1 VRATFVSETSEGRWQ
16 ERRWRLAAVEPCEP
30 GGPGQGPELDPVDR
44 EGVAG
49 MVAATG
55 PLSME
60 IFTDE
65 ADGYYLNLTSG
76 EPSIFVKWRM
86 PGDESGVSGASGD
99 PIAMAV
105 SLSYNEAGRW
115 MDGGERVDRV
125 VMPAEVAAWLTEF
138 VNLHWEPEKKR
149 KRRGTKPSFMPR
161 AQFAEMSDRERQI
174 MERIASEGPSGDSG
188 TPRNPPESRHE

>member
-1 VRATFVSETSEGRWQ
+1 MRAIFVSEISEGRWQ

-30 GGPGQGPELDPVDR
+30 GEPARPAQADR
-44 EGVAG
+44 SNGATASGAVAE
-49 MVAATG
+49 TE
-55 PLSME
+55 PLAME
-60 IFTDE
+60 IYTDE

-99 PIAMAV
+99 PRAMAV

-125 VMPAEVAAWLTEF
+125 VMPPEVAAWLTEF

-161 AQFAEMSDRERQI
+161 AQFGEMSDRERQI
-174 MERIASEGPSGDSG
+174 MERLAHEGAAGDSG
-188 TPRNPPESRHE
+188 TLASSPEPRHE